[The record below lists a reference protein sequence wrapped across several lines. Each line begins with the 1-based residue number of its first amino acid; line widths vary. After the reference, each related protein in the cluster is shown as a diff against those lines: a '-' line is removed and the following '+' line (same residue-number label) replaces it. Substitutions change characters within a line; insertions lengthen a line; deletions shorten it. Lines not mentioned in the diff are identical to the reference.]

1 MAYGALNL
9 KPRDF
14 EDLTVTEFLDLL
26 QGYKWRKEREEE
38 FAAYF
43 VSCLMNVEG
52 KSLRN
57 NIKVK
62 DLIAPFRNTV
72 TRTKKEDKEYLKK
85 VFNLEQQEE
94 VE

>member
-1 MAYGALNL
+1 
-9 KPRDF
+9 
-14 EDLTVTEFLDLL
+14 
-26 QGYKWRKEREEE
+26 
-38 FAAYF
+38 
-43 VSCLMNVEG
+43 MNVEG

-85 VFNLEQQEE
+85 VFNLKQEE
-94 VE
+94 V